1 MTQNVL
7 LFGGTG
13 RTGTHIARLLA
24 ARGDNVTAMA
34 RPQSDTSHLE
44 ASGVTVFP
52 GTPLSADDVNSAFDS
67 TNFTTVISTLG
78 HRRGEPPPRADLAG
92 IDLII
97 AAAKARGIQRML
109 MITMIGAGDSIEVV
123 SEKVIQFLGEP
134 IKAKT
139 AAEDNLR
146 DSGLDYTIL
155 RPGGLNEG
163 PETGT
168 GIMVEECTMG
178 VISTGDLARLTLLSL
193 DDDGTIGKTL
203 HTIDP
208 EIKEQAPLQRG
219 DDLPASRD

>member
-13 RTGTHIARLLA
+13 SNGAHIARLLA

-67 TNFTTVISTLG
+67 TNFTAVISTLG

-178 VISTGDLARLTLLSL
+178 VISTGDLARLALLSL